1 MKTNPMAMET
11 ISRNTIFTNVA
22 ETSDG
27 GVFWEGLEGEV
38 SRTTKIKSWLG
49 VEDWHAEQGK
59 PAAHP
64 NSRSVHSTEHQI
76 SPLFCTAVTC
86 MAWSDV
92 GLNVFVFSPT
102 GSVHQQPSALL
113 WTRDGRIQRV
123 FPLRLSSLVA
133 ADLKVGGADCLRRSR
148 CSSVLLIC

>member
-11 ISRNTIFTNVA
+11 ISRNTVFTNVA

-38 SRTTKIKSWLG
+38 PRTTKIKSWLG

-64 NSRSVHSTEHQI
+64 NSRSVHS
-76 SPLFCTAVTC
+76 PTC
-86 MAWSDV
+86 
-92 GLNVFVFSPT
+92 
-102 GSVHQQPSALL
+102 
-113 WTRDGRIQRV
+113 RIQYFV
-123 FPLRLSSLVA
+123 KQIFIGL
-133 ADLKVGGADCLRRSR
+133 
-148 CSSVLLIC
+148 

>member
-86 MAWSDV
+86 MA
-92 GLNVFVFSPT
+92 
-102 GSVHQQPSALL
+102 
-113 WTRDGRIQRV
+113 
-123 FPLRLSSLVA
+123 
-133 ADLKVGGADCLRRSR
+133 
-148 CSSVLLIC
+148 